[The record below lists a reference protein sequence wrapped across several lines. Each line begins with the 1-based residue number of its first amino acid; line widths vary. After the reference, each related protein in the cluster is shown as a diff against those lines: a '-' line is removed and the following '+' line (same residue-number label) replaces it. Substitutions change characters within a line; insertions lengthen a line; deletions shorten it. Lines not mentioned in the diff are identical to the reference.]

1 MRKLAIIP
9 SGLVALLVVGGCAT
23 RDDIE
28 ALRSDIQ
35 AVRATDAA
43 AGPDLEALRAEIA
56 ALRAT
61 DAAAGPPDLEPLR
74 AEIAALRAQIGTTS
88 PARGGDGQDV
98 KALRSDIAALRAQIG
113 TGGAGARAPAPA
125 PAVTPG
131 AKGPPPAGYQKA
143 STLARL
149 PDFMPGLGS
158 LYVRPGTL
166 PAGPYLAYDRD
177 DRLVSTIYMVP
188 IADMTAQK
196 PFERL
201 PVGTPAVQQVDF
213 NYSPGHPGVEVPHY
227 HVVLWHMPEESA
239 KLE

>member
-43 AGPDLEALRAEIA
+43 AGPDLEGLRAEIA

-61 DAAAGPPDLEPLR
+61 NAAAGPPDLEGLR
-74 AEIAALRAQIGTTS
+74 AE
-88 PARGGDGQDV
+88 
-98 KALRSDIAALRAQIG
+98 IAALRAQIG

-125 PAVTPG
+125 SAVTPG

-227 HVVLWHMPEESA
+227 HAVLWHMPEESA

>member
-1 MRKLAIIP
+1 MILP
-9 SGLVALLVVGGCAT
+9 GLVALLAVGGCAT
-23 RDDIE
+23 KDDV
-28 ALRSDIQ
+28 AGLRSDIQ
-35 AVRATDAA
+35 ALHTTDAA
-43 AGPDLEALRAEIA
+43 ADPDLEA
-56 ALRAT
+56 
-61 DAAAGPPDLEPLR
+61 LR

-88 PARGGDGQDV
+88 PARGDDGSPDV

-113 TGGAGARAPAPA
+113 KGGAGASTPTLVPAPA
-125 PAVTPG
+125 AAPS

-143 STLARL
+143 STLAKL
-149 PDFMPGLGS
+149 PDFMPGLGT

-166 PAGPYLAYDRD
+166 PTGPFLAYDRD

-188 IADMTAQK
+188 IADITAQK

-213 NYSPGHPGVEVPHY
+213 HYSPGHPGVDVPHY
-227 HVVLWHMPEESA
+227 HVVLWHVPEATA